1 MANDITF
8 SRRDSIKSLL
18 AISAAG
24 ALAACTGKPPEEGGG
39 NSAASASLK
48 YASDGKF
55 FNAKEMALVAALA
68 QTIIPKTDTAGA
80 IEAGVPE
87 TIQGLA
93 SEWGDDNY
101 RKYTRS
107 GLAALDKYFKS
118 VGGQAFADQSERQR
132 ESLLSKYDA
141 SVFGGKTEDQ
151 FYKDFK
157 STVATAYY
165 MSEPGATEE
174 LIYEA
179 VPGEWKGCVPFSD
192 IGRTWA
198 T

>member
-1 MANDITF
+1 MTNKITF
-8 SRRDSIKSLL
+8 SRRDSLKSLL
-18 AISAAG
+18 AISAAS
-24 ALAACTGKPPEEGGG
+24 ALAACTGKTESGEAKP
-39 NSAASASLK
+39 AASTSLK
-48 YASDGKF
+48 FASEGNFLNVD
-55 FNAKEMALVAALA
+55 EMALVSALA

-80 IEAGVPE
+80 IEVGVPD

-93 SEWGDDNY
+93 SEWGDDNF

-107 GLAALDKYFKS
+107 GLSMLDKHFRS
-118 VGGQAFADQSERQR
+118 VGGQAFAAQSDQQR

-141 SVFGGKTEDQ
+141 DVFADKIKDD
-151 FYKDFK
+151 FYRNFK

-179 VPGEWKGCVPFSD
+179 VPGEWKGCVPFSE

>member
-1 MANDITF
+1 MDKFTMQ
-8 SRRDSIKSLL
+8 RRDAIKSLL
-18 AISAAG
+18 AISAAST
-24 ALAACTGKPPEEGGG
+24 LAACTGKTESGEAKP
-39 NSAASASLK
+39 AASASLK
-48 YASDGKF
+48 YASEGNF
-55 FNAKEMALVAALA
+55 LNANEMALVAALA

-80 IEAGVPE
+80 VEAGVPDA
-87 TIQGLA
+87 IQGLA
-93 SEWGDDNY
+93 SEWGDDNF

-107 GLAALDKYFKS
+107 GLAMLNKHFNS
-118 VGGQAFADQSERQR
+118 VGGQAFADQSEKQR

-141 SVFGGKTEDQ
+141 DVFGGKVKDD
-151 FYKDFK
+151 FYRNFK

-179 VPGEWKGCVPFSD
+179 VPGDWKGCVPFSD

>member
-1 MANDITF
+1 MHNTGFD
-8 SRRDSIKSLL
+8 RRDALKSLL
-18 AISAAG
+18 AISAAS
-24 ALAACTGKPPEEGGG
+24 ALAACTGKTESGEAKP
-39 NSAASASLK
+39 AASASLK
-48 YASDGKF
+48 YASEGKF
-55 FNAKEMALVAALA
+55 LNADEMALVAALT

-87 TIQGLA
+87 TLQGLA

-101 RKYTRS
+101 RKYMRA
-107 GLAALDKYFKS
+107 GLAMLDKHFKAI
-118 VGGQAFADQSERQR
+118 GGQAFADQSEKQQQT
-132 ESLLSKYDA
+132 LLSKYDA
-141 SVFGGKTEDQ
+141 DAYSGKIKDN
-151 FYKDFK
+151 FYREFK
-157 STVATAYY
+157 QTAATAYY

>member
-1 MANDITF
+1 MTKF
-8 SRRDSIKSLL
+8 VLERRDALKSLL
-18 AISAAG
+18 AISAAS
-24 ALAACTGKPPEEGGG
+24 ALAACTGKTENGEAKP
-39 NSAASASLK
+39 AASASLK
-48 YASDGKF
+48 YASEGKF
-55 FNAKEMALVAALA
+55 LNAKEMALVAALA
-68 QTIIPKTDTAGA
+68 QTIIPKTETAGA
-80 IEAGVPE
+80 IEAGVPAA
-87 TIQGLA
+87 IQGLA
-93 SEWGDDNY
+93 SEWGDDNF
-101 RKYTRS
+101 RKYSRT
-107 GLAALDKYFKS
+107 GLAALDKHFIS
-118 VGGQAFADQSERQR
+118 VGGQAFADQSEKQR

-141 SVFGGKTEDQ
+141 DVFSGKVEDD
-151 FYKDFK
+151 FYRNFK

>member
-1 MANDITF
+1 MDKIMMQ
-8 SRRDSIKSLL
+8 RRDAIKSLL
-18 AISAAG
+18 AISAAS
-24 ALAACTGKPPEEGGG
+24 ALAACTGKTENGEAKP
-39 NSAASASLK
+39 AASANLK
-48 YASDGKF
+48 YASEGKF
-55 FNAKEMALVAALA
+55 LNTGEMALVAALA

-87 TIQGLA
+87 AIQGLA
-93 SEWGDDNY
+93 SEWGDDNF

-107 GLAALDKYFKS
+107 GLSALDKHFKS
-118 VGGQAFADQSERQR
+118 VGGQAFADQSEKQR

-141 SVFGGKTEDQ
+141 DVFGGKVKDD
-151 FYKDFK
+151 FYKNFK

-179 VPGEWKGCVPFSD
+179 VPGEWKGCVPFSE

>member
-1 MANDITF
+1 MADNIIF
-8 SRRDSIKSLL
+8 SRRDSLKSLL

-24 ALAACTGKPPEEGGG
+24 ALAACTGKAESGESKP
-39 NSAASASLK
+39 AASASLK
-48 YASDGKF
+48 YASEGKF
-55 FNAKEMALVAALA
+55 LSADEMAIVAALA

-101 RKYTRS
+101 RKYART
-107 GLAALDKYFKS
+107 GLAVLDKHFKS
-118 VGGQAFADQSERQR
+118 VGGQAFASQSEKQR

-141 SVFGGKTEDQ
+141 DVYSGKVKDQ
-151 FYKDFK
+151 FYRDFK
-157 STVATAYY
+157 STVVTAYY

-174 LIYEA
+174 LAYEA
-179 VPGEWKGCVPFSD
+179 VPGEWKGCVPLAD
-192 IGRTWA
+192 YPKTWA

>member
-1 MANDITF
+1 MDKLIMQ
-8 SRRDSIKSLL
+8 RRDALKSLL
-18 AISAAG
+18 AISAAS
-24 ALAACTGKPPEEGGG
+24 ALAACTGKTESGEAKP
-39 NSAASASLK
+39 AASASLK

-55 FNAKEMALVAALA
+55 LNAAEMALVAALA

-87 TIQGLA
+87 DVQGLA
-93 SEWGDDNY
+93 SEWGDDNF
-101 RKYTRS
+101 RKYTRT
-107 GLAALDKYFKS
+107 GLAALDTHFKS
-118 VGGQAFADQSERQR
+118 VGGQAFADQSEKQR

-141 SVFGGKTEDQ
+141 DVFGGKVKDD
-151 FYKDFK
+151 FYRNFK

-179 VPGEWKGCVPFSD
+179 VPGEWRGCVPFSD

>member
-1 MANDITF
+1 MDKIMMQ
-8 SRRDSIKSLL
+8 RRDAIKSLL
-18 AISAAG
+18 AISAAS
-24 ALAACTGKPPEEGGG
+24 ALAACTGKTDSGEAKP
-39 NSAASASLK
+39 AASASLK
-48 YASDGKF
+48 FASEGKF
-55 FNAKEMALVAALA
+55 LNADEMALVAALA
-68 QTIIPKTDTAGA
+68 QTIIPNTDTAGA

-87 TIQGLA
+87 AIQGLA
-93 SEWGDDNY
+93 SQWGDDNY

-107 GLAALDKYFKS
+107 GLAAIDKNFKS
-118 VGGQAFADQSERQR
+118 IGGQAFANQSERQR
-132 ESLLSKYDA
+132 ESLLSRYDA
-141 SVFGGKTEDQ
+141 DVFSGKVKDD
-151 FYKDFK
+151 YYRDFK

-179 VPGEWKGCVPFSD
+179 VPGEWKGCVPFSE

>member
-1 MANDITF
+1 MDKIMMQ
-8 SRRDSIKSLL
+8 RRDAIKSLL
-18 AISAAG
+18 AISAAS
-24 ALAACTGKPPEEGGG
+24 ALAACTGKPENGAAKP
-39 NSAASASLK
+39 AASASLK
-48 YASDGKF
+48 YASEGEF
-55 FNAKEMALVAALA
+55 LNAKEMALVAALA

-80 IEAGVPE
+80 IEAGVPA

-93 SEWGDDNY
+93 SEWGDDNF
-101 RKYTRS
+101 RRYTRN
-107 GLAALDKYFKS
+107 GLAALGKHFKS
-118 VGGQAFADQSERQR
+118 VGGQAFADQSDKQR

-141 SVFGGKTEDQ
+141 DVFGGKIKDD
-151 FYKDFK
+151 FYRNFK

-179 VPGEWKGCVPFSD
+179 VPGDWKGCVPFSD

>member
-1 MANDITF
+1 MADNIIF
-8 SRRDSIKSLL
+8 SRRDSLKSLL

-24 ALAACTGKPPEEGGG
+24 ALAACTGKTDSGEAKP
-39 NSAASASLK
+39 AASANLK
-48 YASDGKF
+48 YASEGKF
-55 FNAKEMALVAALA
+55 LNADEMAIVAALA
-68 QTIIPKTDTAGA
+68 ETIIPKTDTAGA

-101 RKYTRS
+101 RKYARN
-107 GLAALDKYFKS
+107 GLAVLDKHFKS
-118 VGGQAFADQSERQR
+118 VGGQAFASQSEKQR

-141 SVFGGKTEDQ
+141 DVYSDKVKDQ
-151 FYKDFK
+151 FYRDFK
-157 STVATAYY
+157 STVVTAYY

-174 LIYEA
+174 LAYEA
-179 VPGEWKGCVPFSD
+179 VPGDWKGCVPLAD
-192 IGRTWA
+192 YPKTWA

>member
-1 MANDITF
+1 MDKF
-8 SRRDSIKSLL
+8 STDRRDALKALL
-18 AISAAG
+18 AISAAS
-24 ALAACTGKPPEEGGG
+24 ALAACTGKTESSEAKP
-39 NSAASASLK
+39 AASASLK
-48 YASDGKF
+48 YASEGKF
-55 FNAKEMALVAALA
+55 LNAEEMALVAALA

-80 IEAGVPE
+80 VEAGVPAA
-87 TIQGLA
+87 IQGLA
-93 SEWGDDNY
+93 SEWGDDNF
-101 RKYTRS
+101 RKYSRA
-107 GLAALDKYFKS
+107 GLAALDKHFKA
-118 VGGQAFADQSERQR
+118 VGGQAFANQSEKQR

-141 SVFGGKTEDQ
+141 DVFSGKVKDD
-151 FYKDFK
+151 FYRNFK

-179 VPGEWKGCVPFSD
+179 VPGEWKGCVPFSE

>member
-1 MANDITF
+1 MDKIVMQ
-8 SRRDSIKSLL
+8 RRDALKSLL
-18 AISAAG
+18 AISAAS
-24 ALAACTGKPPEEGGG
+24 ALAACTGKTESGEAKP
-39 NSAASASLK
+39 AASASLK

-55 FNAKEMALVAALA
+55 LNASEMALVAALA

-87 TIQGLA
+87 AIQGLA
-93 SEWGDDNY
+93 SEWGDDNH
-101 RKYTRS
+101 RKYTRT
-107 GLAALDKYFKS
+107 GLVALDKHFKS
-118 VGGQAFADQSERQR
+118 VGGQAFADQSEKQR

-141 SVFGGKTEDQ
+141 DVFGGKVKDD
-151 FYKDFK
+151 FYRNFK

>member
-1 MANDITF
+1 MDKIMMQ
-8 SRRDSIKSLL
+8 RRDAIKSLL
-18 AISAAG
+18 AISAAS
-24 ALAACTGKPPEEGGG
+24 ALAACTGKTDSGEAKP
-39 NSAASASLK
+39 AASASLK
-48 YASDGKF
+48 FASEGKF
-55 FNAKEMALVAALA
+55 LNADEMALVAALA
-68 QTIIPKTDTAGA
+68 QTIIPNTDTAGA

-87 TIQGLA
+87 AIQGLA

-107 GLAALDKYFKS
+107 GLATIDKHFKS
-118 VGGQAFADQSERQR
+118 IGGQAFANQSERQR
-132 ESLLSKYDA
+132 ESLLSRYDA
-141 SVFGGKTEDQ
+141 DVFSGKVKDD
-151 FYKDFK
+151 YYRDFK

-179 VPGEWKGCVPFSD
+179 VPGEWKGCVPFSE